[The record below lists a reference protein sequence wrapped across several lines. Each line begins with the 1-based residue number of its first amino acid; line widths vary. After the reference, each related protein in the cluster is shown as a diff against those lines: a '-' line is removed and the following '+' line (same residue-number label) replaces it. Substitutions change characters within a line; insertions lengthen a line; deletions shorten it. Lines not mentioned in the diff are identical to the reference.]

1 MIRASAGAEVQGN
14 RSMSVQ
20 ERAIRVQQQ
29 TIRVKE
35 PVFGGQAQAT
45 AQVVPF
51 VGLARQH
58 AALGGELRA
67 AFERVVG
74 ADGFILGAE
83 VEAFEREFA
92 GYCQVSECVGVA
104 SGTAALALVLIAAGI
119 GRGDEVLVPGHTF
132 IASALAVLHAGATPV
147 FCDVQRD
154 TGLIDPDAAAA
165 LVGARTAAVIAVH
178 LYGQVCDM
186 DAINALAARH
196 GLFVLEDAAQAH
208 GATCNGGRAGSL
220 GGAAAFSFYPS
231 KNLGALGDGGA
242 VCTGDAQLAARV
254 CELRHL
260 GQRGKGEH
268 VKVGYNERLDGLQ
281 AALLRVKL
289 PHLDGWN
296 AARRSHAANLRA
308 SLPQELLVL
317 GERSATPCVYHLF
330 PVRHPARDRLAEL
343 LRADGI
349 QVGLHYSPAAH
360 RHAAFAD
367 LPASSRPVELPEAE
381 AWAGE
386 ELSLPMFAE
395 LSEAEVE
402 RIVAACAAVCQQL
415 EGAHV

>member
-1 MIRASAGAEVQGN
+1 MTTAEA
-14 RSMSVQ
+14 Q
-20 ERAIRVQQQ
+20 E
-29 TIRVKE
+29 
-35 PVFGGQAQAT
+35 
-45 AQVVPF
+45 VVPF

-74 ADGFILGAE
+74 TDGFILGGE

-92 GYCQVSECVGVA
+92 GYCEAAECVGVA
-104 SGTAALALVLIAAGI
+104 SGTAALALILLAAGI
-119 GRGDEVLVPGHTF
+119 GPGDEVLVPGHTF
-132 IASALAVLHAGATPV
+132 IASALGVLHAGATPV

-165 LVGARTAAVIAVH
+165 LVGPRTAAVIAVH
-178 LYGQVCDM
+178 LYGQVCEM

-208 GATCNGGRAGSL
+208 GATYNGGRAGSL
-220 GGAAAFSFYPS
+220 AGAAAFSFYPS

-242 VCTGDAQLAARV
+242 ICTGDAQLAERV
-254 CELRHL
+254 RELRHL

-268 VKVGYNERLDGLQ
+268 VVVGYNERLDGLQ
-281 AALLRVKL
+281 AAMLRVKL

-296 AARRSHAANLRA
+296 AARRRHAANLRA
-308 SLPQELLVL
+308 SLPRELLVL

-330 PVRHPARDRLAEL
+330 PVRHPARDRLVEL

-360 RHAAFAD
+360 QHLAFAD
-367 LPASSRPVELPEAE
+367 LPASSRPVELEEAE

-395 LSEAEVE
+395 LSDAEVQ
-402 RIVAACAAVCQQL
+402 RIAAACRAAC
-415 EGAHV
+415 ETTS

>member
-1 MIRASAGAEVQGN
+1 
-14 RSMSVQ
+14 MSVQ
-20 ERAIRVQQQ
+20 AQAIPVQEAPARERA
-29 TIRVKE
+29 
-35 PVFGGQAQAT
+35 A

-58 AALGGELRA
+58 AALGDELRA

-74 ADGFILGAE
+74 ADGFILGDE

-92 GYCQVSECVGVA
+92 DYCQVSECVGVA
-104 SGTAALALVLIAAGI
+104 SGTAALALILIAAGI
-119 GRGDEVLVPGHTF
+119 GPGDEVLVPGHTF

-165 LVGARTAAVIAVH
+165 LVGSRTAAVIAVH

-186 DAINALAARH
+186 DRINALAARH

-208 GATCNGGRAGSL
+208 GATYNGRRAGSL
-220 GGAAAFSFYPS
+220 AGAAAFSFYPS

-242 VCTGDAQLAARV
+242 VCTGDALLAARV
-254 CELRHL
+254 RELRHL

-268 VKVGYNERLDGLQ
+268 VVVGYNERLDGLQ

-296 AARRSHAANLRA
+296 AARRSHAATLRA
-308 SLPQELLVL
+308 GLPRELVVL

-330 PVRHPARDRLAEL
+330 PVRHPAREQLAEL

-360 RHAAFAD
+360 RHAAFAA
-367 LPASSRPVELPEAE
+367 LPASSRPVELGEAE

-395 LSEAEVE
+395 LSDAEVQ
-402 RIVAACAAVCQQL
+402 RTAAVCRAAC
-415 EGAHV
+415 ETIA